1 MVWTRVVTGGSFLAW
16 TGLSVQYRGWQW
28 SPDPSALIG
37 LVYGSQVAAIGLQE
51 VKAVRQSH
59 MWVLVNG
66 LSHQEGQLVGVL
78 AGSRDSDGSLWKK
91 QIGCHDEK
99 QIEYVSTTVFFG
111 A

>member
-16 TGLSVQYRGWQW
+16 TGLSVQYQGWQW
-28 SPDPSALIG
+28 SPDF

-59 MWVLVNG
+59 VWVLVNG

>member
-1 MVWTRVVTGGSFLAW
+1 MWLLEVVSWPGLAW
-16 TGLSVQYRGWQW
+16 VSSTGAGS
-28 SPDPSALIG
+28 DHLIG